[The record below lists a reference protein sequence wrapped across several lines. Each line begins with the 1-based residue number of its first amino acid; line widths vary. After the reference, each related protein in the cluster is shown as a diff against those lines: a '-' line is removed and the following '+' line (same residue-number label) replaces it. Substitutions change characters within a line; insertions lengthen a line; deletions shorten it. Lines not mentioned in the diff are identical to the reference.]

1 MQEQP
6 SVFDGDIIASLPIR
20 RRDLLSGFH
29 KVYLWIVFAIGVI
42 FFLAGC
48 SAAYGAITTVEM
60 VINSSDEILAYKR
73 SASERRIV
81 ALMALLALIPGIAVM
96 LQALLVWWE
105 KKWAIWFNWA
115 TAIGWALLLVVL
127 FEMKDLTTLILLI
140 PIALFAPYWTMLY
153 RIWKDWEKNAVSK
166 KDYRNVN

>member
-48 SAAYGAITTVEM
+48 SAAYGALGSTVLVMDPSGE
-60 VINSSDEILAYKR
+60 VKSYEIAVVKR
-73 SASERRIV
+73 PVQELS
-81 ALMALLALIPGIAVM
+81 MAFLALVPGISVM

-105 KKWAIWFNWA
+105 KKWALWFNWA
-115 TAIGWALLLVVL
+115 TVVIWLLLFVAL

-140 PIALFAPYWTMLY
+140 PVAVFAPYWFMLY
-153 RIWKDWEKNAVSK
+153 RIWKDWEKNGVAEK
-166 KDYRNVN
+166 